1 MSIGFPR
8 LPCTTD
14 IPHSFAGTSQYRRV
28 QLIVT
33 HFIYWRGKNVAF
45 PFLPASPASYN
56 FSLPLSLSLSL
67 SFSLF
72 SSSFPRFVVFLSFLF
87 LYLTESF
94 LLVSFDSFVILS
106 FFPSRSYFL
115 GFEHS
120 RAPTPGFFFPTLNF
134 LLFSALSLGFFPVCA
149 RPRASKSFSLSGTIA
164 PGSNKR
170 TPL

>member
-67 SFSLF
+67 FLPFLFIFPSFRRISFLSLPI
-72 SSSFPRFVVFLSFLF
+72 SHRIVPLSFIWFFCHSFFLSF
-87 LYLTESF
+87 SF
-94 LLVSFDSFVILS
+94 LFPWFRTLACSYTRIFLPHSQLSSVLCSFAWILS
-106 FFPSRSYFL
+106 GVREAESLEVFL
-115 GFEHS
+115 PEW
-120 RAPTPGFFFPTLNF
+120 ND
-134 LLFSALSLGFFPVCA
+134 CA
-149 RPRASKSFSLSGTIA
+149 WIQ
-164 PGSNKR
+164 
-170 TPL
+170 